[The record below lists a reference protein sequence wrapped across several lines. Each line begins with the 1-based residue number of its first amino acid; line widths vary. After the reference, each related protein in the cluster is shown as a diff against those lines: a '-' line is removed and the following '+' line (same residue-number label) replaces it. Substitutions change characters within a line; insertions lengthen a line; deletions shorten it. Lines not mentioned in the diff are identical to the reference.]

1 MVPPVLVLRSVSSAL
16 LSPARRRR
24 GRGMTTR
31 HWLLLLVSLL
41 LCAVL
46 AAMVTAPVPELDEWT
61 PQTVAPAVPASIEG
75 ATP

>member
-46 AAMVTAPVPELDEWT
+46 AAMVTAPVPELPALVTT
-61 PQTVAPAVPASIEG
+61 PST
-75 ATP
+75 TPPVLYQP

>member
-1 MVPPVLVLRSVSSAL
+1 
-16 LSPARRRR
+16 
-24 GRGMTTR
+24 MTTR
-31 HWLLLLVSLL
+31 HWLLILVSLL